1 MADIPHAALS
11 DALKARIDD
20 RTLVSAVFLT
30 YKFDPAF
37 FEQQVLPIL
46 FNLPLNHASEIRLVQ
61 LEDRLRDL
69 AGEIAVYYDA
79 QGLIAA
85 AKDSAKLDVRRI
97 PVRHRTGIFHP
108 KNIFLLLEAPST
120 GDGQRPERA
129 LMAACLSANLTR
141 AGWWENVEVCHFEEI
156 REGDK
161 TLLKPDLAEFLVAL
175 KRRAIAAGT
184 TQRAMDDLLGFLR
197 SNTEER
203 QRRTSNDYMHS
214 RFYGGAMPVHEFL
227 KSAAGDRLRGAYLDV
242 ISPYFDDADD
252 CRPLEQLVE
261 SFEPKEVHVMLPKD
275 GQGQVICRD
284 SQYEVVRSMP
294 GISWARLPTQVT
306 KLSSREGSPQRFVHA
321 KVYRFF
327 HKSPARE
334 YLFVGSAN
342 LTTAAHDS
350 RNLESGFLVER
361 EISERPESWLIADMR
376 KPAQFEP
383 RTERD
388 EQEGASSIPLVL
400 RYDWSRH
407 LAEAMW
413 LDASASPVI
422 HLDARGIPLGQA
434 PSLPPREWKVLPN
447 ALAQQLRAALEE
459 TSFVRASLPDAE
471 PAYVLVQEEGMAHKP
486 SLLLRLSVV
495 DILRYW
501 TLLSQEQR
509 AAFIAAKWP
518 KNQPIG
524 EGAELV
530 ARVMSESP
538 KDTMFDRFAGFFH
551 AFGSLERSAGKAL
564 AENRPKEAASRLFG
578 KKYDSLPVL
587 LEHLAVP
594 SAESDAVERYVLL
607 QCALQLVKQMSAQ
620 HPEFW
625 RENANVATELE
636 QLILHLSETC
646 RTALVSDSGPQMDEY
661 LKWFDRWFIRKASPI
676 EAASD
681 GA

>member
-11 DALKARIDD
+11 DALKERIDD
-20 RTLVSAVFLT
+20 RTVVSAVFLT

-46 FNLPLNHASEIRLVQ
+46 FNLPLNHATEIRRVQ

-79 QGLIAA
+79 HGLIAA

-108 KNIFLLLEAPST
+108 KNIFLLLETPPVEE
-120 GDGQRPERA
+120 GQPPERA
-129 LMAACLSANLTR
+129 LLAACLSANLTR

-156 REGDK
+156 HEADK
-161 TLLKPDLAEFLVAL
+161 TLLKPDLADLLGAL
-175 KRRAIAAGT
+175 KRRAIAGGT
-184 TQRAMDDLLGFLR
+184 VQRAVDDMLDFLR

-203 QRRTSNDYMHS
+203 QRRTSDDYLHT
-214 RFYGGAMPVHEFL
+214 RFYGGAVPVHEFL
-227 KSAAGDRLRGAYLDV
+227 DSSTGGRLRGAYLDV
-242 ISPYFDDADD
+242 ISPYLDDADD
-252 CRPLEQLVE
+252 CKPLEQLVE
-261 SFEPKEVHVMLPKD
+261 RFAPKEVHVLLPKD
-275 GQGQVICRD
+275 AQGQVMCRD
-284 SQYEVVRSMP
+284 SQYEAVRSIP

-327 HKSPARE
+327 HRSPAKE

-361 EISERPESWLIADMR
+361 EISERPESWLITDVR
-376 KPAQFEP
+376 KPAQFQP

-388 EQEGASSIPLVL
+388 EQEGVSSIPLVL

-413 LDASASPVI
+413 LDASPSPTM
-422 HLDARGIPLGQA
+422 HLDARGIPLGQV
-434 PSLPPREWKVLPN
+434 PSLAAREWKVLAN
-447 ALAQQLRAALEE
+447 ALAENLRAALEE
-459 TSFVRASLPDAE
+459 TSFVRVLLPDSE

-486 SLLLRLSVV
+486 SLLLKLSIA

-530 ARVMSESP
+530 ARVMHESP

-551 AFGSLERSAGKAL
+551 AFGSLERSAKQAL
-564 AENRPKEAASRLFG
+564 AQNRPKEAASRLFG

-587 LEHLAVP
+587 LEQLATQ
-594 SAESDAVERYVLL
+594 SAEGDTVERYVLV
-607 QCALQLVKQMSAQ
+607 QCALQLVTHLSAQ
-620 HPEFW
+620 HPAFW
-625 RENANVATELE
+625 KDLATAATDLE
-636 QLILHLSETC
+636 QRILKLSEGL
-646 RTALVSDSGPQMDEY
+646 RAALIAESGAEMTEY

-676 EAASD
+676 EVPND
-681 GA
+681 